1 MNWLKRANHEI
12 LDLFSQTTAIT
23 DVRNI
28 KNPDST
34 HQSTAITAERNLTSV
49 LAVPNLNK
57 SKISTFSNVSNGSG
71 LTKKNQ
77 NFNVSCKEEK
87 QQKIRDVQ
95 DPVYLMNLQ
104 DEKGNRRRTR
114 ISWNAEEETLIH
126 WFLEAKNL
134 PASSF

>member
-1 MNWLKRANHEI
+1 MKSAVQDREQGVAPIAILSIQRLKIWKMQGMKIMNWLKRANHEI
-12 LDLFSQTTAIT
+12 LDLLSQTTAIT

-87 QQKIRDVQ
+87 
-95 DPVYLMNLQ
+95 
-104 DEKGNRRRTR
+104 
-114 ISWNAEEETLIH
+114 
-126 WFLEAKNL
+126 
-134 PASSF
+134 